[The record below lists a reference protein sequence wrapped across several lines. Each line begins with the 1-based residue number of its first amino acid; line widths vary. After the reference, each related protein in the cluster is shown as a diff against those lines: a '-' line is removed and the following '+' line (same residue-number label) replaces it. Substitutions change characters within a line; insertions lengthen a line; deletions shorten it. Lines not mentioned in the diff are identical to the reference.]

1 VSRKI
6 KIVGIRNEKPDTK
19 LYVLALIALARQLQ
33 EQEAQS
39 PEPSTSA
46 EDARSQPEV
55 GDG

>member
-33 EQEAQS
+33 E
-39 PEPSTSA
+39 
-46 EDARSQPEV
+46 EDAAGAGVEDIQSASEDN
-55 GDG
+55 DG